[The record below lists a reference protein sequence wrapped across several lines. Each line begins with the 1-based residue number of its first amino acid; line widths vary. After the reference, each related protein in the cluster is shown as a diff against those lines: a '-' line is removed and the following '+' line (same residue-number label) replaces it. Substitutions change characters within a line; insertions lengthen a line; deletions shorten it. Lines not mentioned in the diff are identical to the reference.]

1 MKSFVDSQSAY
12 HDNIFNLCK
21 IKKARITCRSLHV
34 IRAFLLSYT
43 QRAVKQLRSYCE
55 REYIYQVYN
64 LMIRREPQFIRGPLN
79 DRRHRRESMFVYPI
93 QRAVCNCLLCVIVYC
108 VCCLLCVFLCVLCVV
123 YVCVS
128 VLMLCVYSFECLVF
142 VFERVYFTAL

>member
-1 MKSFVDSQSAY
+1 MRFFVDSQSAY

-21 IKKARITCRSLHV
+21 IKKARITCRILHV

-79 DRRHRRESMFVYPI
+79 DRWHRRESMFIYPI
-93 QRAVCNCLLCVIVYC
+93 QRAVCNCLLCVLFIVCVFVCFMCC
-108 VCCLLCVFLCVLCVV
+108 VC
-123 YVCVS
+123 

-142 VFERVYFTAL
+142 VFERVCFTAL

>member
-1 MKSFVDSQSAY
+1 MRSFVDSQSAY

-21 IKKARITCRSLHV
+21 IKKARITCRILHV

-79 DRRHRRESMFVYPI
+79 DRWHRRESMFIYPI
-93 QRAVCNCLLCVIVYC
+93 QRAVCNCLLC

>member
-79 DRRHRRESMFVYPI
+79 DRRHRRESMFIYPI
-93 QRAVCNCLLCVIVYC
+93 QRAVCNCLLCVLFIVCVFVCFMCC
-108 VCCLLCVFLCVLCVV
+108 VCVF
-123 YVCVS
+123 
-128 VLMLCVYSFECLVF
+128 MLCVYSFECLVF
-142 VFERVYFTAL
+142 VFERVCFTAL

>member
-79 DRRHRRESMFVYPI
+79 DRRHRRESMFIYPI
-93 QRAVCNCLLCVIVYC
+93 QRAMCNCLMCVLFIVC
-108 VCCLLCVFLCVLCVV
+108 FCVFLCVLCVV

>member
-1 MKSFVDSQSAY
+1 MKSFVDSQNAY
-12 HDNIFNLCK
+12 HDNISNLCK
-21 IKKARITCRSLHV
+21 IKKSRITCRSLHV

-79 DRRHRRESMFVYPI
+79 DRWHRRESMFIYPI
-93 QRAVCNCLLCVIVYC
+93 QRAVCNCLLC

-128 VLMLCVYSFECLVF
+128 VFMLCVYSFECLVF
-142 VFERVYFTAL
+142 VFERVCFTAL

>member
-1 MKSFVDSQSAY
+1 MQ
-12 HDNIFNLCK
+12 
-21 IKKARITCRSLHV
+21 RSV

-79 DRRHRRESMFVYPI
+79 DRRHRRESMFIYPI
-93 QRAVCNCLLCVIVYC
+93 QRAVCNCLLC

-142 VFERVYFTAL
+142 VFKRVYFTAL

>member
-1 MKSFVDSQSAY
+1 MRSFVDSQSAY

-21 IKKARITCRSLHV
+21 IKKARITCRILHV

-79 DRRHRRESMFVYPI
+79 DRWHRRESMFIYPI
-93 QRAVCNCLLCVIVYC
+93 QRAVCNCLLC

-142 VFERVYFTAL
+142 VFERVCFTAL

>member
-79 DRRHRRESMFVYPI
+79 DRWHRRESMFIYPI
-93 QRAVCNCLLCVIVYC
+93 QRAVCNCLLC

-128 VLMLCVYSFECLVF
+128 VFMLCVYSFECLVF

>member
-12 HDNIFNLCK
+12 HDNISNLCK
-21 IKKARITCRSLHV
+21 IKKSRITCRILHM
-34 IRAFLLSYT
+34 IRDFLLSYT

-79 DRRHRRESMFVYPI
+79 DRWHRRESMFIYPI
-93 QRAVCNCLLCVIVYC
+93 QRAVCNCLLCVLFIV
-108 VCCLLCVFLCVLCVV
+108 CVFVCFCVFLCVV

-128 VLMLCVYSFECLVF
+128 VFMLCVYSFECLVF
-142 VFERVYFTAL
+142 VFERVCFTAL

>member
-21 IKKARITCRSLHV
+21 IKKARITCRNLHV

-79 DRRHRRESMFVYPI
+79 DRRHRRESMFIYPI
-93 QRAVCNCLLCVIVYC
+93 QRAVCNCLLCVLFIVCVFVCFMCC
-108 VCCLLCVFLCVLCVV
+108 VCVF
-123 YVCVS
+123 
-128 VLMLCVYSFECLVF
+128 MLCVYSFECLVF
-142 VFERVYFTAL
+142 VFERVCFTAL

>member
-1 MKSFVDSQSAY
+1 MRSFVDSQSAY

-21 IKKARITCRSLHV
+21 IKKARITCRILHV

-79 DRRHRRESMFVYPI
+79 DRRHRRESMFIYPI
-93 QRAVCNCLLCVIVYC
+93 QRAVCNCLLCVLFIVCVFVCFMCC
-108 VCCLLCVFLCVLCVV
+108 VCVF
-123 YVCVS
+123 
-128 VLMLCVYSFECLVF
+128 MLCVYSFECLVF
-142 VFERVYFTAL
+142 VFERVCFTAL

>member
-21 IKKARITCRSLHV
+21 IKKARITCRSLHM

-79 DRRHRRESMFVYPI
+79 DRRHRRESMFIYPI
-93 QRAVCNCLLCVIVYC
+93 QRAVCNCLLCVLFIVCVFVCFMCC
-108 VCCLLCVFLCVLCVV
+108 VCVF
-123 YVCVS
+123 
-128 VLMLCVYSFECLVF
+128 MLCVYSFECLVF
-142 VFERVYFTAL
+142 VFERVCFTAL

>member
-12 HDNIFNLCK
+12 HDNISNLCK
-21 IKKARITCRSLHV
+21 IKKSRITCRILHM
-34 IRAFLLSYT
+34 IRDFLLSYT

-79 DRRHRRESMFVYPI
+79 DRWHRRESMFIYPI
-93 QRAVCNCLLCVIVYC
+93 QRAVCNCLLC

-128 VLMLCVYSFECLVF
+128 VFMLCVYSFECLVF
-142 VFERVYFTAL
+142 VFERVCFTAL

>member
-12 HDNIFNLCK
+12 HDNRFNLCK

-79 DRRHRRESMFVYPI
+79 DRRHRRESMFIYPI
-93 QRAVCNCLLCVIVYC
+93 QRAVCNCLLCVLFIVCVFVCFMCC
-108 VCCLLCVFLCVLCVV
+108 VCVF
-123 YVCVS
+123 
-128 VLMLCVYSFECLVF
+128 MLCVYSFECLVF
-142 VFERVYFTAL
+142 VFERVCFTAL

>member
-1 MKSFVDSQSAY
+1 MRFFVDSQSAY

-21 IKKARITCRSLHV
+21 IKKARITCRILHV

-79 DRRHRRESMFVYPI
+79 DRWHRRESMFIYPI
-93 QRAVCNCLLCVIVYC
+93 QRAVCNCLLC

>member
-79 DRRHRRESMFVYPI
+79 DRRHRRESMFIYPI
-93 QRAVCNCLLCVIVYC
+93 QRAVCNCLLCVLFIVC
-108 VCCLLCVFLCVLCVV
+108 VLCVLCVV

-128 VLMLCVYSFECLVF
+128 VFMLCVYSFECLVF
-142 VFERVYFTAL
+142 VFERVCFTAL

>member
-79 DRRHRRESMFVYPI
+79 DRWHRRESMFIYPI
-93 QRAVCNCLLCVIVYC
+93 QRAVCNCLLCVLFIVCVFVCFMCC
-108 VCCLLCVFLCVLCVV
+108 VCVF
-123 YVCVS
+123 
-128 VLMLCVYSFECLVF
+128 MLCVYSFECLVF
-142 VFERVYFTAL
+142 VFERVCFTAL

>member
-21 IKKARITCRSLHV
+21 IKKARITCRILHV

-79 DRRHRRESMFVYPI
+79 DRWHRRESMFIYPI
-93 QRAVCNCLLCVIVYC
+93 QRAVCNCLLCV
-108 VCCLLCVFLCVLCVV
+108 CCLLCVFLCVFCGV
-123 YVCVS
+123 YACVS
-128 VLMLCVYSFECLVF
+128 VVMLCVYSFECLVF
-142 VFERVYFTAL
+142 VFERVCFTAL

>member
-1 MKSFVDSQSAY
+1 MRFFVDSQSAY

-93 QRAVCNCLLCVIVYC
+93 QRAVCNCLLCVLFIVCVFVCFMCC
-108 VCCLLCVFLCVLCVV
+108 VCVF
-123 YVCVS
+123 
-128 VLMLCVYSFECLVF
+128 MLCVYSFECLVF
-142 VFERVYFTAL
+142 VFERVCFTAL

>member
-12 HDNIFNLCK
+12 PGNISNLCK
-21 IKKARITCRSLHV
+21 IKKSRITCRILHM
-34 IRAFLLSYT
+34 IRDFLLSYT
-43 QRAVKQLRSYCE
+43 KRAVKQLRSYCE

-79 DRRHRRESMFVYPI
+79 DRRHRRESMFIYPI
-93 QRAVCNCLLCVIVYC
+93 QRAVCNCLLC

-128 VLMLCVYSFECLVF
+128 VFMLCVYSFECLVF

>member
-12 HDNIFNLCK
+12 HDNISNHNISNLCK

-79 DRRHRRESMFVYPI
+79 DRWHRRESMFIYPI
-93 QRAVCNCLLCVIVYC
+93 QRAVCNCLLC

-128 VLMLCVYSFECLVF
+128 VFMLCVYSFECLVF
-142 VFERVYFTAL
+142 VFERVCFTAL

>member
-1 MKSFVDSQSAY
+1 MRFFVDSQSAY

-79 DRRHRRESMFVYPI
+79 DRWHRRESMFIYPI
-93 QRAVCNCLLCVIVYC
+93 QRAVCNCLLCVLFIV
-108 VCCLLCVFLCVLCVV
+108 CVF
-123 YVCVS
+123 VCVS
-128 VLMLCVYSFECLVF
+128 VFMLCVYSFECLVF
-142 VFERVYFTAL
+142 VFERVCFTAL

>member
-1 MKSFVDSQSAY
+1 MRSFVDSQSAY

-79 DRRHRRESMFVYPI
+79 DRRHRRESMFIYPI
-93 QRAVCNCLLCVIVYC
+93 QRAVCNCLLCVLFIVCVFVCFMCC
-108 VCCLLCVFLCVLCVV
+108 VCVF
-123 YVCVS
+123 
-128 VLMLCVYSFECLVF
+128 MLCVYSFECLVF
-142 VFERVYFTAL
+142 VFERVCFTAL

>member
-93 QRAVCNCLLCVIVYC
+93 QRAVCNCLLCVLFIVCVFVCFMCC
-108 VCCLLCVFLCVLCVV
+108 VCVF
-123 YVCVS
+123 
-128 VLMLCVYSFECLVF
+128 MLCVYSFECLVF
-142 VFERVYFTAL
+142 VFERVCFTAL

>member
-21 IKKARITCRSLHV
+21 IKKSRITCRSLHV
-34 IRAFLLSYT
+34 IRDFLLSYT

-79 DRRHRRESMFVYPI
+79 DRRHRRESMFIYPI
-93 QRAVCNCLLCVIVYC
+93 QRAVCNCLLC

-128 VLMLCVYSFECLVF
+128 VFMLCVYSFECLVF
-142 VFERVYFTAL
+142 VFERVCFTAL

>member
-1 MKSFVDSQSAY
+1 MRFFVDSQSAY

-21 IKKARITCRSLHV
+21 IKKARITCRILHV

-79 DRRHRRESMFVYPI
+79 DRWHRRESMFIYPI
-93 QRAVCNCLLCVIVYC
+93 QRAVCNCLLCVLFIV
-108 VCCLLCVFLCVLCVV
+108 CVF
-123 YVCVS
+123 VCVS
-128 VLMLCVYSFECLVF
+128 VFMLCVYSFECLVF
-142 VFERVYFTAL
+142 VFERVCFTAL

>member
-1 MKSFVDSQSAY
+1 MRFFVDSQSAY

-21 IKKARITCRSLHV
+21 IKKARITCRILHV

-79 DRRHRRESMFVYPI
+79 DRWHRRESMFIYPI
-93 QRAVCNCLLCVIVYC
+93 QRAVCNCLLC

-128 VLMLCVYSFECLVF
+128 VFMLCVYSFECLVF
-142 VFERVYFTAL
+142 VFERVCFTAL

>member
-1 MKSFVDSQSAY
+1 MRSFVDSQSAY
-12 HDNIFNLCK
+12 HDNIFSLCK
-21 IKKARITCRSLHV
+21 IKKARITCRVLHV

-79 DRRHRRESMFVYPI
+79 DRWHRRESLFLYPI
-93 QRAVCNCLLCVIVYC
+93 QRAVCNCLLC

-128 VLMLCVYSFECLVF
+128 VFMLCVYSFECLVF
-142 VFERVYFTAL
+142 VFERVCFTAL

>member
-12 HDNIFNLCK
+12 HDNISNLCK
-21 IKKARITCRSLHV
+21 IKKSRITCRILHM
-34 IRAFLLSYT
+34 IRDFLLSYT

-79 DRRHRRESMFVYPI
+79 DRRHRRESMFIYPI
-93 QRAVCNCLLCVIVYC
+93 QRAVCNCLLCV
-108 VCCLLCVFLCVLCVV
+108 FFCVLCVV

>member
-1 MKSFVDSQSAY
+1 MRSFVDSQSAY

-21 IKKARITCRSLHV
+21 IKKARITCRSLHM

-79 DRRHRRESMFVYPI
+79 DRRHRRESMFIYPI
-93 QRAVCNCLLCVIVYC
+93 QRAVCNCLLC

>member
-79 DRRHRRESMFVYPI
+79 DRRHRRESMFIYPI
-93 QRAVCNCLLCVIVYC
+93 QRAVCNCLLCVLFIVCVFVCFMCC
-108 VCCLLCVFLCVLCVV
+108 VCVF
-123 YVCVS
+123 
-128 VLMLCVYSFECLVF
+128 MLCVYCFECLVF
-142 VFERVYFTAL
+142 VFERVCFTAL